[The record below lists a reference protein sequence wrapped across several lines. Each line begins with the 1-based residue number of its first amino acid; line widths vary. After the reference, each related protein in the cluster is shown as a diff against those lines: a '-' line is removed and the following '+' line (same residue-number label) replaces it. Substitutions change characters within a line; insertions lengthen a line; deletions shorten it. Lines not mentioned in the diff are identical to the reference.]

1 MAAEFPELEK
11 GGIFRYG
18 PGKEIT
24 VVQESLNSIS
34 DLLSLGLTVLK

>member
-24 VVQESLNSIS
+24 VVQESLNSTS

>member
-18 PGKEIT
+18 PEKEIS
-24 VVQESLNSIS
+24 VALESLDSIS
-34 DLLSLGLTVLK
+34 DLLSLGFTV